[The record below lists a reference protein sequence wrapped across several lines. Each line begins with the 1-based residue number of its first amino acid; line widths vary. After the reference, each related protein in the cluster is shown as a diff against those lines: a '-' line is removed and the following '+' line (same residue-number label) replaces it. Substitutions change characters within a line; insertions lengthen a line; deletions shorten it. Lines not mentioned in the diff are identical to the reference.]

1 MIIISHTATLVS
13 GLEAELRTLQRK
25 LARRDNEI
33 LRQERELHKLRV
45 SSQLV
50 PAKINI
56 FWLNGGRRMYTFN
69 ISFAFYNFPE
79 SLLSGIMR
87 NYLTSF
93 SLPQSVLQQATDLVV
108 REDHLLDTIQDTEG
122 APSLPARIALTK
134 KQGVSGQ
141 SIAAHNDIKIEVFE
155 KDFRCK
161 TLIKE
166 AIMENDFL
174 KNLTPAQASGGEH

>member
-1 MIIISHTATLVS
+1 M
-13 GLEAELRTLQRK
+13 RTLQRK

-45 SSQLV
+45 SSHLV
-50 PAKINI
+50 PVQINI
-56 FWLNGGRRMYTFN
+56 FWLNGGRRIFN
-69 ISFAFYNFPE
+69 IRLLQFPQLSHE
-79 SLLSGIMR
+79 LL
-87 NYLTSF
+87 

-108 REDHLLDTIQDTEG
+108 REDHLLDTIQDTDG

-141 SIAAHNDIKIEVFE
+141 SIAASNDIKIEVFE

-174 KNLTPAQASGGEH
+174 KNLSPAQASGGGH

>member
-1 MIIISHTATLVS
+1 M
-13 GLEAELRTLQRK
+13 RTLQRK

-45 SSQLV
+45 SSHLV
-50 PAKINI
+50 PVQINI
-56 FWLNGGRRMYTFN
+56 FWLNGGRRIFN
-69 ISFAFYNFPE
+69 ISFAFYNFPDLYYE
-79 SLLSGIMR
+79 ELSHELL
-87 NYLTSF
+87 

-108 REDHLLDTIQDTEG
+108 REDHLLDTIQDTDG

-141 SIAAHNDIKIEVFE
+141 SIAASNDIKIEVFE

-174 KNLTPAQASGGEH
+174 KNLSPAQASCGGH